1 MPVKNSG
8 TSFSFKIFNLE
19 RKIMEEIV
27 KIKSVGEV
35 THDVKR
41 FIVEKPKGYEF
52 TPGHATEVSINKE
65 EWREEKRPF
74 TFTSLNEDDHLEFT
88 IKIYP
93 DHDGVT
99 EQLGK
104 LKAGDELIVR
114 DTWGA
119 IEYKGLGY
127 IIAGGAGITPYIAML
142 RDLDKKGK
150 SKGMHLIF
158 ANKTDKDIIMKEE
171 LDRLLN
177 NNTTYVITDQEDT
190 EYTKAYLNKDFLKKE
205 IKDLNKR
212 FYVCGPP
219 KMTEEISN
227 ILEKLGADTDSVQ
240 LDDQ

>member
-1 MPVKNSG
+1 
-8 TSFSFKIFNLE
+8 
-19 RKIMEEIV
+19 MEKIV
-27 KIKSVGEV
+27 KIKSVDQV
-35 THDVKR
+35 THDVKQ
-41 FIVEKPKGYEF
+41 FIVEKPQGYEF

-65 EWREEKRPF
+65 DWKEEKRPF
-74 TFTSLNEDDHLEFT
+74 TFTSLNEDDDLEFT

-104 LKAGDELIVR
+104 LKVGDELIVR

-119 IEYKGLGY
+119 IEYKGPGY
-127 IIAGGAGITPYIAML
+127 IIAGGAGITPYISML

-150 SKGMHLIF
+150 GEGMHLIF
-158 ANKTDKDIIMKEE
+158 SNKTDKDIIMKEE

-190 EYTKAYLNKDFLKKE
+190 KYTNAYLNEDFLKKE